1 MACRCMLGKISRCFM
16 TTSSFPKLLSTSA
29 LLCLL
34 CPMAWADV
42 ELWGGKPSL
51 GLEYEHQKMA
61 FGAGHSNALT
71 LVPGLNFKDG
81 FIHKVDVLI
90 EAERENEIEDGV
102 NEKTHVKK
110 LALRLKKNFE
120 LDDNWAL
127 FVRGLVGREWNSL
140 ENFNYSYVD
149 TGIHYE
155 VGAFGLMGGLR
166 FQRTLD
172 GTAGHDRNKFRF
184 GPSYEI
190 DAHHEIELRFIR
202 AWNVQTRKLDSDALI
217 AEYTYKF

>member
-1 MACRCMLGKISRCFM
+1 MLGKISRCFM
-16 TTSSFPKLLSTSA
+16 TTSPRLRHLFQLSLLP
-29 LLCLL
+29 CLL
-34 CPMAWADV
+34 LQPVWADA

-51 GLEYEHQKMA
+51 GLEFEHQKMA
-61 FGAGHSNALT
+61 FGAGHANSLT
-71 LVPGLNFKDG
+71 LVPGLSFKDS

-102 NEKTHVKK
+102 NEKTHVQK

-120 LDDNWAL
+120 LDDSWAI
-127 FVRGLVGREWNSL
+127 FVRGLVGREWNTL

-155 VGAFGLMGGLR
+155 RGAFGFMAGLR

-184 GPSYEI
+184 GPSYEL
-190 DAHHEIELRFIR
+190 DDHHEVELRLIR
-202 AWNVQTRKLDSDALI
+202 AWNVQTRKRDSDALI

>member
-1 MACRCMLGKISRCFM
+1 M
-16 TTSSFPKLLSTSA
+16 TTFPRLPHLLLLALLPCLLSQ
-29 LLCLL
+29 
-34 CPMAWADV
+34 PVWADA

-61 FGAGHSNALT
+61 FGAGHANSLT
-71 LVPGLNFKDG
+71 LVPGLSFKDN

-102 NEKTHVKK
+102 NEKNHVKK

-120 LDDNWAL
+120 LDDSWAL
-127 FVRGLVGREWNSL
+127 FVRGLVGREWNTL

-155 VGAFGLMGGLR
+155 HGAFGFMAGLR

-190 DAHHEIELRFIR
+190 DAHHEVELRLIR
-202 AWNVQTRKLDSDALI
+202 AWNVQTRKRDSDALI

>member
-1 MACRCMLGKISRCFM
+1 MLGKISRCFM
-16 TTSSFPKLLSTSA
+16 ATFSCFQPPFFAATLALLLSP
-29 LLCLL
+29 L
-34 CPMAWADV
+34 AWADA

-51 GLEYEHQKMA
+51 GLEFEHQKMA
-61 FGAGHSNALT
+61 FGAGHANSLT
-71 LVPGLNFKDG
+71 LVPGLSFKNG

-102 NEKTHVKK
+102 NEKKRVKK

-120 LDDNWAL
+120 IDNTWAL
-127 FVRGLVGREWNSL
+127 FVRGLVGRELSNS
-140 ENFNYSYVD
+140 ENFNYTYVD
-149 TGIHYE
+149 TGIHFE
-155 VGAFGLMGGLR
+155 RGAFGFMAGLR

-184 GPSYEI
+184 GPSYEM
-190 DAHHEIELRFIR
+190 DAHPDIVLRFIR
-202 AWNVQTRKLDSDALI
+202 SWNVQTRKLDSDALI

>member
-1 MACRCMLGKISRCFM
+1 M
-16 TTSSFPKLLSTSA
+16 TTYSFFDCFFPAALLSFLVTP
-29 LLCLL
+29 L
-34 CPMAWADV
+34 AWAEV
-42 ELWGGKPSL
+42 ELWGGKPTL
-51 GLEYEHQKMA
+51 GLEFEHQKMA
-61 FGAGHSNALT
+61 FGAGHSNSLT
-71 LVPGLNFKDG
+71 LVPGLSFKDG

-120 LDDNWAL
+120 LDDSWAL
-127 FVRGLVGREWNSL
+127 FVRGLVGREWNTL

-155 VGAFGLMGGLR
+155 YGAFGLMAGLR

-190 DAHHEIELRFIR
+190 DAHHEIELRFVR
-202 AWNVQTRKLDSDALI
+202 AWNVQTRKRDNDALI
-217 AEYTYKF
+217 AEYTYNF

>member
-1 MACRCMLGKISRCFM
+1 M
-16 TTSSFPKLLSTSA
+16 TTTSRLRHLLLLA
-29 LLCLL
+29 LLRCLL
-34 CPMAWADV
+34 LQPVWADA

-51 GLEYEHQKMA
+51 GLEFEHQKMA

-120 LDDNWAL
+120 LNDSWAL
-127 FVRGLVGREWNSL
+127 FVRGLVGREWNTL

-155 VGAFGLMGGLR
+155 YGAFGLMAGLR

-190 DAHHEIELRFIR
+190 DAHHEVELRLIR
-202 AWNVQTRKLDSDALI
+202 AWNVQTSKRDSDALI

>member
-1 MACRCMLGKISRCFM
+1 M
-16 TTSSFPKLLSTSA
+16 TTFPPFFFKFLLTSQA
-29 LLCLL
+29 LLL
-34 CPMAWADV
+34 CPIAWADAD
-42 ELWGGKPSL
+42 LWGGKPTL

-71 LVPGLNFKDG
+71 LVPGLRFKNA
-81 FIHKVDVLI
+81 FINKVDILI
-90 EAERENEIEDGV
+90 EGERENEVVDGV
-102 NEKTHVKK
+102 NEKARAKK

-120 LDDNWAL
+120 LNDTWEL
-127 FVRGLVGREWNSL
+127 FVRGLVGREFSTG
-140 ENFNYSYVD
+140 ENFNYSYID

-155 VGAFGLMGGLR
+155 RGAFGFMVGLR

-172 GTAGHDRNKFRF
+172 GTAGHDRNKIRL

-190 DAHHEIELRFIR
+190 DAHHEIEFRFIR
-202 AWNVQTRKLDSDALI
+202 AWDAQTRKRDSDALI

>member
-1 MACRCMLGKISRCFM
+1 MLGKISRCFM
-16 TTSSFPKLLSTSA
+16 TISSFPKLLSTSA
-29 LLCLL
+29 LFCLL
-34 CPMAWADV
+34 SPIAWADV

-120 LDDNWAL
+120 LNDSWAL
-127 FVRGLVGREWNSL
+127 FVRGLVGREWNTL

-155 VGAFGLMGGLR
+155 YGAFGFMAGWR

-190 DAHHEIELRFIR
+190 DAHHEIELRFVR
-202 AWNVQTRKLDSDALI
+202 AWNVQSRKLDSDALI

>member
-1 MACRCMLGKISRCFM
+1 M
-16 TTSSFPKLLSTSA
+16 TTFPRLPHLLLLALLPCLLSQ
-29 LLCLL
+29 
-34 CPMAWADV
+34 PVWADA

-61 FGAGHSNALT
+61 FGAGHANSLT
-71 LVPGLNFKDG
+71 LVPGLSFKDS

-120 LDDNWAL
+120 LDDSWAL
-127 FVRGLVGREWNSL
+127 FVRGLVGREWNTL

-155 VGAFGLMGGLR
+155 YGAFGFMAGLR

-172 GTAGHDRNKFRF
+172 GTVGHDRNKFRF
-184 GPSYEI
+184 GPSYEL
-190 DAHHEIELRFIR
+190 DDHHEVELRLIR
-202 AWNVQTRKLDSDALI
+202 AWNVQTRKRDSDALI

>member
-1 MACRCMLGKISRCFM
+1 M
-16 TTSSFPKLLSTSA
+16 TTSSFGKLLSTSA
-29 LLCLL
+29 LLFLL

-42 ELWGGKPSL
+42 ELWGGRPSL

-61 FGAGHSNALT
+61 FGAGRSNALT

-120 LDDNWAL
+120 LNDNWAL
-127 FVRGLVGREWNSL
+127 FVRGLVGREWNTL

-155 VGAFGLMGGLR
+155 VGAFGLMAGLR

-190 DAHHEIELRFIR
+190 DEHHEIELRFIR

>member
-1 MACRCMLGKISRCFM
+1 M

-71 LVPGLNFKDG
+71 LVPGLNFKNG

-110 LALRLKKNFE
+110 LALRLKKNFG
-120 LDDNWAL
+120 LNDSWAL

-140 ENFNYSYVD
+140 ENFNYIYVD

-155 VGAFGLMGGLR
+155 HGAFGFMAGLR

-190 DAHHEIELRFIR
+190 DAHHEIELRFVR
-202 AWNVQTRKLDSDALI
+202 AWNVQTRKLDSDAFI

>member
-1 MACRCMLGKISRCFM
+1 MLGKISRCFM
-16 TTSSFPKLLSTSA
+16 ATSSFPKLLSTSA
-29 LLCLL
+29 LFCLL
-34 CPMAWADV
+34 SPIAWADV
-42 ELWGGKPSL
+42 ELWGGRPSL

-120 LDDNWAL
+120 LNDSWAL
-127 FVRGLVGREWNSL
+127 FVRGLVGREWNTL

-155 VGAFGLMGGLR
+155 YGAFGLMAGLR

-190 DAHHEIELRFIR
+190 DAHHEIELRLIR
-202 AWNVQTRKLDSDALI
+202 AWNVQTSKRDSDALI

>member
-1 MACRCMLGKISRCFM
+1 M
-16 TTSSFPKLLSTSA
+16 TTFPRLPHLLLLALLPCLLSQ
-29 LLCLL
+29 
-34 CPMAWADV
+34 PVWADA

-61 FGAGHSNALT
+61 FGAGHANSLT
-71 LVPGLNFKDG
+71 LVPGLSFKDS

-120 LDDNWAL
+120 LDDSWAL
-127 FVRGLVGREWNSL
+127 FVRGLVGREWNTL
-140 ENFNYSYVD
+140 ENFNYSYAD
-149 TGIHYE
+149 AGIHYE
-155 VGAFGLMGGLR
+155 RGAFGFMAGLR

-172 GTAGHDRNKFRF
+172 GTVGHDRNKFRF
-184 GPSYEI
+184 GPSYEL
-190 DAHHEIELRFIR
+190 DDHHEVELRLIR
-202 AWNVQTRKLDSDALI
+202 AWNVQTRKRDSDALI

>member
-1 MACRCMLGKISRCFM
+1 
-16 TTSSFPKLLSTSA
+16 
-29 LLCLL
+29 
-34 CPMAWADV
+34 
-42 ELWGGKPSL
+42 
-51 GLEYEHQKMA
+51 MA

-102 NEKTHVKK
+102 NVKTHVKK

-120 LDDNWAL
+120 LNDSWAL
-127 FVRGLVGREWNSL
+127 FVRGLVGREWNTL

-155 VGAFGLMGGLR
+155 NGAFGFMAGLR

-190 DAHHEIELRFIR
+190 DAHHEIELRFVR
-202 AWNVQTRKLDSDALI
+202 SWNVQTRKRDSDALI

>member
-1 MACRCMLGKISRCFM
+1 M
-16 TTSSFPKLLSTSA
+16 TTFPRLPHLLLLALLPCLLSQ
-29 LLCLL
+29 
-34 CPMAWADV
+34 PVWADA

-61 FGAGHSNALT
+61 FGAGHANSLT
-71 LVPGLNFKDG
+71 LVPGLSFKDN

-120 LDDNWAL
+120 LDDSWAL
-127 FVRGLVGREWNSL
+127 FVRGLVGREWNTL

-155 VGAFGLMGGLR
+155 HGAFGFMAGLR

-190 DAHHEIELRFIR
+190 DAHHEIELRFVR
-202 AWNVQTRKLDSDALI
+202 AWNVQTSKLDSDALI

>member
-1 MACRCMLGKISRCFM
+1 M
-16 TTSSFPKLLSTSA
+16 TTSSFGKLLPTSA

-42 ELWGGKPSL
+42 ELWGGRPSL

-61 FGAGHSNALT
+61 FGAGRSNALT

-120 LDDNWAL
+120 LNDSWAL
-127 FVRGLVGREWNSL
+127 FVRGLVGREWNTL

-149 TGIHYE
+149 TGIYYE
-155 VGAFGLMGGLR
+155 FCAFGLMVGLR
-166 FQRTLD
+166 FHRTLD

-190 DAHHEIELRFIR
+190 DEHHEIELRFIR

>member
-1 MACRCMLGKISRCFM
+1 M
-16 TTSSFPKLLSTSA
+16 TTSPRLRHLFQLSLLP
-29 LLCLL
+29 CLL
-34 CPMAWADV
+34 LQPVWADA

-51 GLEYEHQKMA
+51 GLEFEHQKMA
-61 FGAGHSNALT
+61 FGAGHANSLT
-71 LVPGLNFKDG
+71 LVPGLSFKDS

-120 LDDNWAL
+120 LDDSWAL
-127 FVRGLVGREWNSL
+127 FVRGLVGREWNTL

-155 VGAFGLMGGLR
+155 YGAFGFMAGLR

-172 GTAGHDRNKFRF
+172 GTVGHDRNKFRF
-184 GPSYEI
+184 GPSYEL
-190 DAHHEIELRFIR
+190 DDHHEVELRLIR
-202 AWNVQTRKLDSDALI
+202 AWNVQTRKRDSDALI

>member
-1 MACRCMLGKISRCFM
+1 MATF
-16 TTSSFPKLLSTSA
+16 SFFQPPFFAATLALLLSPHA
-29 LLCLL
+29 R
-34 CPMAWADV
+34 ADAQ
-42 ELWGGKPSL
+42 LWGGKPSL

-61 FGAGHSNALT
+61 FGAGHANSLT
-71 LVPGLNFKDG
+71 LVPGLSFKDS

-120 LDDNWAL
+120 LDDSWAL
-127 FVRGLVGREWNSL
+127 FVRGLVGREWNTL

-155 VGAFGLMGGLR
+155 YGAFGFMAGLR

-172 GTAGHDRNKFRF
+172 GTVGHDRNKFRF
-184 GPSYEI
+184 GPSYEL
-190 DAHHEIELRFIR
+190 DDHHEVELRLIR
-202 AWNVQTRKLDSDALI
+202 AWNVQTRKRDSDALI

>member
-1 MACRCMLGKISRCFM
+1 M
-16 TTSSFPKLLSTSA
+16 TTFPRLPHLLLLALLPCLLSQ
-29 LLCLL
+29 
-34 CPMAWADV
+34 PVWADA

-61 FGAGHSNALT
+61 FGAGHANSLT
-71 LVPGLNFKDG
+71 LVPGLSFKNG

-102 NEKTHVKK
+102 NEKKRVKK

-120 LDDNWAL
+120 LDDSWAL
-127 FVRGLVGREWNSL
+127 FVRGLVGREWNTL

-155 VGAFGLMGGLR
+155 HGAFGFMAGLR

-190 DAHHEIELRFIR
+190 DAHHEIELRFVR
-202 AWNVQTRKLDSDALI
+202 AWNVQTSKLDSDALI
-217 AEYTYKF
+217 AEYTYNF

>member
-1 MACRCMLGKISRCFM
+1 M
-16 TTSSFPKLLSTSA
+16 TTSPRLRHLFQLSLLP
-29 LLCLL
+29 CLL
-34 CPMAWADV
+34 LQPVWADA

-51 GLEYEHQKMA
+51 GLEFEHQKMA
-61 FGAGHSNALT
+61 FGAGHSNSLT
-71 LVPGLNFKDG
+71 LVPGLSFKDS

-120 LDDNWAL
+120 LDDSWAL
-127 FVRGLVGREWNSL
+127 FVRGLVGREWNTL

-155 VGAFGLMGGLR
+155 YGAFGFMAGLR

-184 GPSYEI
+184 GPSYEL
-190 DAHHEIELRFIR
+190 DDHHEVELRLIR
-202 AWNVQTRKLDSDALI
+202 AWNVQTRKRDSDALI

>member
-1 MACRCMLGKISRCFM
+1 M
-16 TTSSFPKLLSTSA
+16 TTFPRLRHLLLLA
-29 LLCLL
+29 LLPCLL
-34 CPMAWADV
+34 LQPVWADA

-51 GLEYEHQKMA
+51 GLEFEHQKMA
-61 FGAGHSNALT
+61 FGAGHANSLT
-71 LVPGLNFKDG
+71 LVPGLSFKDS

-120 LDDNWAL
+120 LDDSWAL
-127 FVRGLVGREWNSL
+127 FVRGLVGREWNTL

-155 VGAFGLMGGLR
+155 YGAFGFMAGLR

-172 GTAGHDRNKFRF
+172 GTVGHDRNKFRF
-184 GPSYEI
+184 GPSYEL
-190 DAHHEIELRFIR
+190 DDHHEVELRLIR
-202 AWNVQTRKLDSDALI
+202 AWNVQTRKRDSDALI

>member
-1 MACRCMLGKISRCFM
+1 MLGKISWHFV
-16 TTSSFPKLLSTSA
+16 TTYSFAKLLSTTA
-29 LLCLL
+29 LVCLL
-34 CPMAWADV
+34 SPMAWADV

-61 FGAGHSNALT
+61 FGAGHANSLT

-120 LDDNWAL
+120 LGDSWAL
-127 FVRGLVGREWNSL
+127 FVRGLVGREWNTL

-155 VGAFGLMGGLR
+155 YGAFGLMAGLR

-202 AWNVQTRKLDSDALI
+202 SWNVQTRKLDSDALI

>member
-1 MACRCMLGKISRCFM
+1 M
-16 TTSSFPKLLSTSA
+16 TTFISLSRPVSAVLLSFVLA
-29 LLCLL
+29 
-34 CPMAWADV
+34 PAVWADT

-51 GLEYEHQKMA
+51 GLEFEHQKMA
-61 FGAGHSNALT
+61 FGAGHANSLT
-71 LVPGLNFKDG
+71 LVPGLSFKDG

-90 EAERENEIEDGV
+90 EGERENEIEDGV
-102 NEKTHVKK
+102 NEKNHVKK

-120 LDDNWAL
+120 LDDSWAL
-127 FVRGLVGREWNSL
+127 FVRGLVGREWNTL

-155 VGAFGLMGGLR
+155 YGAFGFMAGWR

-172 GTAGHDRNKFRF
+172 GTVGHDRNKFRF
-184 GPSYEI
+184 GPSYDF
-190 DAHHEIELRFIR
+190 DAHHEIEFRFVR
-202 AWNVQTRKLDSDALI
+202 AWNVQTRKRDSDALI

>member
-1 MACRCMLGKISRCFM
+1 M
-16 TTSSFPKLLSTSA
+16 TTSPRLRHLFQLSLLP
-29 LLCLL
+29 CLL
-34 CPMAWADV
+34 LQPVWADA

-61 FGAGHSNALT
+61 FGAGHANSLT
-71 LVPGLNFKDG
+71 LVPGLSFKDS

-120 LDDNWAL
+120 LDDSWAL
-127 FVRGLVGREWNSL
+127 FVRGLVGREWNTL

-155 VGAFGLMGGLR
+155 HGAFGFMAGLR

-190 DAHHEIELRFIR
+190 DAHHEVELRLIR
-202 AWNVQTRKLDSDALI
+202 AWNVQTRKRDSDALI

>member
-1 MACRCMLGKISRCFM
+1 M
-16 TTSSFPKLLSTSA
+16 TTFPRLPHLLLLALLPCLLSQ
-29 LLCLL
+29 
-34 CPMAWADV
+34 PVWADA

-61 FGAGHSNALT
+61 FGAGHANSLT
-71 LVPGLNFKDG
+71 LVPGLSFKDN

-120 LDDNWAL
+120 LDDSWAL
-127 FVRGLVGREWNSL
+127 FVRGLVGREWNTL

-149 TGIHYE
+149 AGIHFE
-155 VGAFGLMGGLR
+155 HGAFGFMAGLR

-190 DAHHEIELRFIR
+190 DAHHEIELRFVR
-202 AWNVQTRKLDSDALI
+202 AWNVQTSKLDSDALI

>member
-1 MACRCMLGKISRCFM
+1 MLGKISRCLM
-16 TTSSFPKLLSTSA
+16 TTSSFPKLLSTTA
-29 LLCLL
+29 LVCLL
-34 CPMAWADV
+34 SPLAWADV

-61 FGAGHSNALT
+61 FGAGHANSLT

-120 LDDNWAL
+120 LDDSWAL
-127 FVRGLVGREWNSL
+127 FVRGLVGREWNTL

-155 VGAFGLMGGLR
+155 YGAFGLMAGLR

-190 DAHHEIELRFIR
+190 DAHHEIELRFVR
-202 AWNVQTRKLDSDALI
+202 AWDVQTRKRDSDAFI